1 MSSHPFYQPPTLG
14 RKIVHSLAA
23 SLYYCG
29 IWLALII
36 GAPALV
42 FLIVGR

>member
-1 MSSHPFYQPPTLG
+1 MSSNPFYQPPTLG
-14 RKIVHSLAA
+14 RKIVRPVVCFFFYLA
-23 SLYYCG
+23 L
-29 IWLALII
+29 WMALII